1 MTARRALA
9 LGVAVLAAAAVLPG
23 SAPRAQGVPVIDG
36 SNLAQN
42 VEQLQAALRDAEAQL
57 RQIEELRRQV
67 ELQVDQLTNL
77 EGILGSVTG
86 INDIA
91 RLYNDAKDLRDRA
104 AKIVDLDGL
113 VGRLS
118 VGDFDA
124 IRDKLLDGQVTVGE
138 LRAAEAFREIM
149 ANAGFTPETLEGMA
163 ASGEPAAERIATTAA
178 ANTVA
183 IGASQMAYEEAAAS
197 LDRVDGLVDA
207 IGAQETLKESV
218 DLNTRMAA
226 ETNFML
232 GQMWRLNAAAG
243 LAGAQSGLDLAAE
256 QARTRAFFDYG
267 TGPTIG
273 EEIEE

>member
-1 MTARRALA
+1 
-9 LGVAVLAAAAVLPG
+9 
-23 SAPRAQGVPVIDG
+23 
-36 SNLAQN
+36 
-42 VEQLQAALRDAEAQL
+42 
-57 RQIEELRRQV
+57 
-67 ELQVDQLTNL
+67 
-77 EGILGSVTG
+77 
-86 INDIA
+86 
-91 RLYNDAKDLRDRA
+91 
-104 AKIVDLDGL
+104 
-113 VGRLS
+113 
-118 VGDFDA
+118 
-124 IRDKLLDGQVTVGE
+124 
-138 LRAAEAFREIM
+138 
-149 ANAGFTPETLEGMA
+149 MA

-218 DLNTRMAA
+218 DLNTRVAA

-273 EEIEE
+273 EETEE